1 MCMYIYIEFQLMT
14 RILDVHG
21 EYWCGGSTGRGGF
34 VSVTRYV
41 YNMQIYVQLMYSG
54 R

>member
-1 MCMYIYIEFQLMT
+1 MKYQLMT

-21 EYWCGGSTGRGGF
+21 EYWYGDSTDRGRF

-41 YNMQIYVQLMYSG
+41 YNMQIYVQINVLRSVIDKS
-54 R
+54 